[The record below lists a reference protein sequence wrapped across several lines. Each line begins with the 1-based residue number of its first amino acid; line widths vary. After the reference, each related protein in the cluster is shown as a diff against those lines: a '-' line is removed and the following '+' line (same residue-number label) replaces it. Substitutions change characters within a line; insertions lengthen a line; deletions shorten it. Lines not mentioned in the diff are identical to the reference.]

1 VTSKSVPF
9 CVTVQ
14 EAEGAGAEKTTTSSV
29 VAAAGAYPGAVG
41 AISEQA
47 AHVTTAPAAI
57 TTRDNRIISTSHE
70 EDYACSGRPPDRSR
84 TSYTYE
90 E

>member
-29 VAAAGAYPGAVG
+29 AAAAGAYPGAVG